1 MFHSKKIQT
10 PLGEMLAIKSEKG
23 LCMLEFFDGK
33 STEKQLKEIENI
45 GDILSKEEDEV
56 LNILEEE
63 LNLYFEGALKE
74 FTVPLDFIG
83 TDFQKKVW
91 NELLKIPFGETRSY
105 KEQSIAVGDLL
116 AIRAVANANGKNK
129 IAILVPC
136 HRVIGSDGSLTGY
149 AGGKKRKQFLLEL
162 ESKQLT
168 LFYHKNFK
176 KRKVCL

>member
-1 MFHSKKIQT
+1 MFYSKKIQT

-33 STEKQLKEIENI
+33 STEKQLKEIENL
-45 GDILSKEEDEV
+45 GEILPKEEDEV
-56 LNILEEE
+56 LMLLEKEISH
-63 LNLYFEGALKE
+63 YFDGTLKE
-74 FTVPLDFIG
+74 FTIPLDFIG
-83 TDFQKKVW
+83 TEFQKKVW
-91 NELLKIPFGETRSY
+91 NELVKISFGETRSY

-129 IAILVPC
+129 IAIVVPC

-162 ESKQLT
+162 ESTQLN
-168 LFYHKNFK
+168 LF
-176 KRKVCL
+176 

>member
-1 MFHSKKIQT
+1 MFYSKKIQT

-33 STEKQLKEIENI
+33 STEKQLKEIENLGEI
-45 GDILSKEEDEV
+45 IPKEEDDI
-56 LNILEEE
+56 LNRLENE
-63 LNLYFEGALKE
+63 LNDYFDGNLKE
-74 FTVPLDFIG
+74 FTIPLDLIG

-91 NELLKIPFGETRSY
+91 NELIKIPFGETRSY
-105 KEQSIAVGDLL
+105 KDQSIAVGDLL

-129 IAILVPC
+129 IAIVVPC

-162 ESKQLT
+162 ESTQLN
-168 LFYHKNFK
+168 LF
-176 KRKVCL
+176 

>member
-1 MFHSKKIQT
+1 MFRSKKIQT

-33 STEKQLKEIENI
+33 STEKQLKEIENL
-45 GDILSKEEDEV
+45 GE
-56 LNILEEE
+56 ILEKDDEILNRLENE
-63 LNLYFEGALKE
+63 LNDYFKGNLKE
-74 FTVPLDFIG
+74 FTIPLDLIG

-91 NELLKIPFGETRSY
+91 NELIKIPFGETRSY

-129 IAILVPC
+129 IAIVVPC

-162 ESKQLT
+162 ESQQLN
-168 LFYHKNFK
+168 LF
-176 KRKVCL
+176 

>member
-1 MFHSKKIQT
+1 MFYSKKIQT
-10 PLGEMLAIKSEKG
+10 PLGEMLAIKTEKG

-33 STEKQLKEIENI
+33 STEKQVKELESL
-45 GDILSKEEDEV
+45 GDILEKEDVFFEQ
-56 LNILEEE
+56 LETE
-63 LNLYFEGALKE
+63 LNDYFEGNLTQ
-74 FTVPLDFIG
+74 FTIPFDFIG

-91 NELLKIPFGETRSY
+91 NELIKIPFGETKSY
-105 KEQSIAVGDLL
+105 KEQAIAVGDLL

-162 ESKQLT
+162 ESKQLN
-168 LFYHKNFK
+168 LF
-176 KRKVCL
+176 

>member
-1 MFHSKKIQT
+1 MFRSKKIQT

-33 STEKQLKEIENI
+33 STEKQLKEIENLGEI
-45 GDILSKEEDEV
+45 LEKDDDIL
-56 LNILEEE
+56 NRLENE
-63 LNLYFEGALKE
+63 LNDYFKGNLKE
-74 FTVPLDFIG
+74 FTIPLDLIG

-91 NELLKIPFGETRSY
+91 NELIKIPFGETRSY
-105 KEQSIAVGDLL
+105 KEQSLAVGDLL

-129 IAILVPC
+129 IAIVVPC

-162 ESKQLT
+162 ESQQLN
-168 LFYHKNFK
+168 LF
-176 KRKVCL
+176 

>member
-1 MFHSKKIQT
+1 MFRSKKIQT

-33 STEKQLKEIENI
+33 STEKQLKEIENL
-45 GDILSKEEDEV
+45 GE
-56 LNILEEE
+56 ILEKDDEILNRLETE
-63 LNLYFEGALKE
+63 LNNYFKGNLKE
-74 FTVPLDFIG
+74 FTIPLDLIG

-91 NELLKIPFGETRSY
+91 NELIKIPFGETRSY
-105 KEQSIAVGDLL
+105 KDQSIAVGDLL

-129 IAILVPC
+129 IAIVVPC

-162 ESKQLT
+162 ESQQLN
-168 LFYHKNFK
+168 LF
-176 KRKVCL
+176 

>member
-1 MFHSKKIQT
+1 MKQKKKIQT

-33 STEKQLKEIENI
+33 STEKQLKEIENLGEI
-45 GDILSKEEDEV
+45 LEKDDDIL
-56 LNILEEE
+56 NRLENE
-63 LNLYFEGALKE
+63 LNDYFEGNLKV
-74 FTVPLDFIG
+74 FTIPLDLIG

-91 NELLKIPFGETRSY
+91 NELIKIPFGETRSY
-105 KEQSIAVGDLL
+105 KDQSIAVGDLL

-129 IAILVPC
+129 IAIIVPC

-162 ESKQLT
+162 ESQQLN
-168 LFYHKNFK
+168 LF
-176 KRKVCL
+176 

>member
-1 MFHSKKIQT
+1 MFRSKKIQT

-33 STEKQLKEIENI
+33 STEKQLKEIQNLGEI
-45 GDILSKEEDEV
+45 FEKDDDIL
-56 LNILEEE
+56 NRLENE
-63 LNLYFEGALKE
+63 LNDYFKGNLKE
-74 FTVPLDFIG
+74 FTIPLDLIG

-91 NELLKIPFGETRSY
+91 NELIKIPFGETRSY

-129 IAILVPC
+129 IAIVVPC

-162 ESKQLT
+162 ESQQLN
-168 LFYHKNFK
+168 LF
-176 KRKVCL
+176 

>member
-1 MFHSKKIQT
+1 MFRSKKIQT

-33 STEKQLKEIENI
+33 STEKQLKEIENL
-45 GDILSKEEDEV
+45 GE
-56 LNILEEE
+56 ILEKDDEILNRLETE
-63 LNLYFEGALKE
+63 LNNYFKGNLKE
-74 FTVPLDFIG
+74 FTIPLDLIG

-91 NELLKIPFGETRSY
+91 NELIKIPFGETRSY

-129 IAILVPC
+129 IAIIVPC

-162 ESKQLT
+162 ESQQLN
-168 LFYHKNFK
+168 LF
-176 KRKVCL
+176 

>member
-1 MFHSKKIQT
+1 MFRSKKIQT

-33 STEKQLKEIENI
+33 STEKQLKEIENLGEI
-45 GDILSKEEDEV
+45 LEKDDDIL
-56 LNILEEE
+56 NRLENE
-63 LNLYFEGALKE
+63 LNDYFKGNLKE
-74 FTVPLDFIG
+74 FTIPLDLIG

-91 NELLKIPFGETRSY
+91 NELIKIPFGETRSY
-105 KEQSIAVGDLL
+105 KDQSIAVGDLL

-129 IAILVPC
+129 IAIVVPC

-162 ESKQLT
+162 ESQQLN
-168 LFYHKNFK
+168 LF
-176 KRKVCL
+176 

>member
-1 MFHSKKIQT
+1 MFRSKKIQT

-33 STEKQLKEIENI
+33 STEKQLKEIENL
-45 GDILSKEEDEV
+45 GDILEKEDEI
-56 LNILEEE
+56 LNRLETE
-63 LNLYFEGALKE
+63 LNNYFKGNLKE
-74 FTVPLDFIG
+74 FTIPLDLIG

-91 NELLKIPFGETRSY
+91 NELIKIPFGETRSY

-129 IAILVPC
+129 IAIVVPC

-162 ESKQLT
+162 ESQQLN
-168 LFYHKNFK
+168 LF
-176 KRKVCL
+176 

>member
-1 MFHSKKIQT
+1 MFRSKKIQT

-33 STEKQLKEIENI
+33 STEKQLKEIENL
-45 GDILSKEEDEV
+45 GEILEKDDEV
-56 LNILEEE
+56 LNRLENE
-63 LNLYFEGALKE
+63 LNDYFEGNLKE
-74 FTVPLDFIG
+74 FTIPLDLIG

-91 NELLKIPFGETRSY
+91 NELIKIPFGETRSY
-105 KEQSIAVGDLL
+105 KDQSIAVGDLL

-129 IAILVPC
+129 IAIVVPC

-162 ESKQLT
+162 ESQQLN
-168 LFYHKNFK
+168 LF
-176 KRKVCL
+176 

>member
-1 MFHSKKIQT
+1 MFRSKKIQT

-33 STEKQLKEIENI
+33 STEKQLKEIENL
-45 GDILSKEEDEV
+45 GDILEKEDEI
-56 LNILEEE
+56 LNRLETE
-63 LNLYFEGALKE
+63 LNNYFKGNLKE
-74 FTVPLDFIG
+74 FTIPLDLIG

-91 NELLKIPFGETRSY
+91 NELIKIPFGETRSY
-105 KEQSIAVGDLL
+105 KDQSIAVGDLL

-129 IAILVPC
+129 IAIIVPC

-162 ESKQLT
+162 ESQQLN
-168 LFYHKNFK
+168 LF
-176 KRKVCL
+176 

>member
-1 MFHSKKIQT
+1 MLRSKKIQT

-33 STEKQLKEIENI
+33 STEKQLKEIENLGEI
-45 GDILSKEEDEV
+45 LEKDDDIL
-56 LNILEEE
+56 NRLENE
-63 LNLYFEGALKE
+63 LNDYFKGNLKE
-74 FTVPLDFIG
+74 FTIPLDLIG

-91 NELLKIPFGETRSY
+91 NELIKIPFGETRSY

-129 IAILVPC
+129 IAIIVPC

-162 ESKQLT
+162 ESQQLN
-168 LFYHKNFK
+168 LF
-176 KRKVCL
+176 

>member
-1 MFHSKKIQT
+1 MFRSKKIQT

-33 STEKQLKEIENI
+33 STEKQLKEIENLGEI
-45 GDILSKEEDEV
+45 LEKDDDIL
-56 LNILEEE
+56 NRLENE
-63 LNLYFEGALKE
+63 LNDYFKGNLKE
-74 FTVPLDFIG
+74 FTIPLDLIG

-91 NELLKIPFGETRSY
+91 NELIKIPFGETRSY
-105 KEQSIAVGDLL
+105 KEQSIAIGDLL

-129 IAILVPC
+129 IAIVVPC

-162 ESKQLT
+162 ESQQLN
-168 LFYHKNFK
+168 LF
-176 KRKVCL
+176 